1 MHVYTLNIHCVFS
14 PCSKSFNSPMWSTP
28 DGKAKSPSLFGV
40 LGFTQ
45 EAKAA
50 GKGKPA
56 RVSTTQ
62 HLALY
67 DSTAYNSRRYVE
79 STLCVQIFMIS

>member
-1 MHVYTLNIHCVFS
+1 MYVYTLSIHWVYS
-14 PCSKSFNSPMWSTP
+14 PCSKSFNSPVRSTP

-40 LGFTQ
+40 LGSTQ

-67 DSTAYNSRRYVE
+67 DSTVYNSRRYVVYRY
-79 STLCVQIFMIS
+79 L